1 MPALLQHLQAAP
13 VAIWTVDRNLVFTS
27 VGGGLFTM
35 VPFPVPAVPG
45 GKLTDFLG
53 IGQPRRTGM
62 ASLNSHLAALR
73 GEVSQSRVGMRRGA
87 SMLTCWPLREDGAV
101 VGALGMIVPL
111 EERYAAE
118 FGDADAK
125 DWFSQIMDHSP
136 AAVLVRDR
144 HRKLVWA
151 SPAYSRQIGLS
162 LEQLVGSGLDDV
174 FPAEVAST
182 MGEVY
187 DQVLDRDKP
196 SSALVEAGGQHVD
209 MVVFPMQARTGE
221 ALLGTVAV
229 DVTERVQA
237 ELGHRAAEQR
247 FEEFMSYCPAGAY
260 LKDSAG
266 RFVWTNRAFLDA
278 YGLTEE
284 DVTGRTFAEALPGAG
299 SADEVSLDERVLR
312 GGEPAVSTGTSVRR
326 DGTAV
331 HQVGYRFP
339 VVAADGERL
348 LGGIFLD
355 NSAAVS
361 AREDARRATSRHQRF
376 FDRHPAPMLLVDEW
390 GVIRDAN
397 PALCGLLRR
406 RLSALR
412 TLRLAEVASA
422 PDEHGDPAAL
432 LAAGPD
438 GARRELVFAM
448 PEGHPALRCAVSG
461 IRIDDHPVSTLLV
474 LDDVEP
480 DRSGVISLSRAECDV
495 LEWRAAGKTAA
506 AAGTSPHSA
515 TYVAR
520 KLAQRLG
527 WPSSAA
533 AMTARAYVEGVL
545 DVRTWPPRV
554 ADAFRAEG

>member
-1 MPALLQHLQAAP
+1 MSALLQHLQAAP
-13 VAIWTVDRNLVFTS
+13 IAVWTVDRDLVFTS

-45 GKLTDFLG
+45 GKLTEFLG
-53 IGQPRRTGM
+53 VGQPGRMGV

-73 GEVSQSRVGMRRGA
+73 GEVAQSRVGMRRGA
-87 SMLTCWPLREDGAV
+87 SMLSCWPLREDGAV

-111 EERYAAE
+111 QERYAAE

-125 DWFSQIMDHSP
+125 DWFTQIMDHSP

-151 SPAYSRQIGLS
+151 SPAYSRQIGRS
-162 LEQLVGSGLDDV
+162 LEQLAGSGLEDV
-174 FPAEVAST
+174 FPDQVAAA

-196 SSALVEAGGQHVD
+196 TSALVEAEGKHVD
-209 MVVFPMQARTGE
+209 MVVFPMRARTGE

-237 ELGHRAAEQR
+237 ELDRSAAEQR

-260 LKDSAG
+260 LKDSGG
-266 RFVWTNRAFLDA
+266 RFVWTNRAFLDT
-278 YGLTEE
+278 YGLCEE
-284 DVTGRTFAEALPGAG
+284 DVIGRTFAEALPAAE
-299 SADEVSLDERVLR
+299 SAEEVSLDERVLL

-326 DGTAV
+326 DGGV
-331 HQVGYRFP
+331 FHHVGYRFP
-339 VVAADGERL
+339 VVAADGRRL

-355 NSAAVS
+355 SSAAVS

-390 GVIRDAN
+390 GVIQDAN

-406 RLSALR
+406 RLSGLR
-412 TLRLAEVASA
+412 NLRLAEVAGG
-422 PDEHGDPAAL
+422 HGEAAAL
-432 LAAGPD
+432 LAGPD
-438 GARRELVFAM
+438 GARHELVFAL
-448 PEGHPALRCAVSG
+448 PDGHPALRCAVTA
-461 IRIDDHPVSTLLV
+461 IRIDDRPVSTLLV
-474 LDDVEP
+474 LGDVEP
-480 DRSGVISLSRAECDV
+480 DRSGAIRLSRAECDV

-506 AAGTSPHSA
+506 AAGASPHSA

-527 WPSSAA
+527 WPSNAA

-545 DVRTWPPRV
+545 DARSWPPRV
-554 ADAFRAEG
+554 ADAFRARD